1 MKPYNAAFFGLF
13 QNVYL
18 VSREQLG
25 QKKALLLFTATM
37 EKGLKSAYG
46 TNFIKGDPKSFVT
59 SVGERDKDVGL
70 DVKFKD
76 VTTSSFTYEFH
87 TDPFPLLKGELPP
100 ATLDAAYM
108 NFKVR
113 HLLGD
118 DWRYKTTK
126 HLWNGDDCTQHVIAQ
141 LPKSKMKPA

>member
-25 QKKALLLFTATM
+25 EKQALLLFTATM
-37 EKGLKSAYG
+37 EKGLKAAYG
-46 TNFIKGDPKSFVT
+46 TNFVKGDPKSFVT
-59 SVGERDKDVGL
+59 VVGERDKDVGL

-76 VTTSSFTYEFH
+76 VSDSSLTYEFY
-87 TDPFPLLKGELPP
+87 TDPFPALKNELPH

-113 HLLGD
+113 HLLGHN
-118 DWRYKTTK
+118 WKYQTTK
-126 HLWNGDDCTQHVIAQ
+126 HLWNGDDCTRHVI
-141 LPKSKMKPA
+141 SKTKLKLF